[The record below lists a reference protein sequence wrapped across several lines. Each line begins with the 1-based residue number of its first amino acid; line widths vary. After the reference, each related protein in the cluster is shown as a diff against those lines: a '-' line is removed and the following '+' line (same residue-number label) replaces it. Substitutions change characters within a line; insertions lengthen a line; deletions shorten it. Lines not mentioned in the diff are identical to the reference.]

1 MFLYNV
7 KMTTNIITHEIQ
19 DDLGYPILKQA
30 YSVSEVIVPILVQL
44 FSEIDGTAVNL
55 FVWTAYEQTL
65 PGKWKSG
72 QDANINLCADMF
84 SQQKWI
90 QHQNRS

>member
-1 MFLYNV
+1 MVDLCIDLCIYLYIYIYIICLYIYLHNYVYYDRLKLFLYNV

-55 FVWTAYEQTL
+55 FV
-65 PGKWKSG
+65 
-72 QDANINLCADMF
+72 
-84 SQQKWI
+84 
-90 QHQNRS
+90 